1 MAFFS
6 PVKKR
11 EVSPYYP
18 IASLWANSIELRS
31 LYFKQHSARVAKFAE
46 ILGKASKFPDLEMLT
61 FAALLHDVGMVVVP
75 EEILY
80 KPESLTESEWEIV
93 RKHSEVG
100 EALISTIPEL
110 KEVATWVGDH
120 HEAVNGRGYPRGKM
134 GEEISRAGKILA
146 IADAYDALTSD
157 RPYRI
162 AFTPAQAKEILIQN
176 AGIHWDTHLV
186 QLAIEHFPPRI
197 SETEIEVPYLEIFD
211 SLLRSRYDDLRKTT
225 LLVKIGESFRQLA
238 HPPAYPRKILEII
251 CTAFPAFGGYLFA
264 TLRGNRFV
272 VRATEGFTLPEDFE
286 NFDRQDPFFQT
297 FMAGGALS
305 FFSVDEKNP
314 FHFILKKHGYKGFVF
329 LPLSFFER
337 WLGFIL
343 LFLRPDQ
350 QLRSEDV
357 QFFETFSQFVS
368 SSLDSVLSIE
378 EAGESWITDPLT
390 GTYSW
395 RTFTLK
401 FHEEVA
407 RAKRSNE
414 KFSIVLIIYPEYFR
428 LRTQFNEQV
437 AETALVELA
446 KTLQH
451 NLRASDIVARY
462 EENSFVLLLPNTPS
476 LNAKIAI
483 KRLQGAFL
491 AKAIYS
497 IERASSYLTFQH
509 GISSFPE
516 DGFSLKELMMKAR
529 LRLQA

>member
-1 MAFFS
+1 
-6 PVKKR
+6 
-11 EVSPYYP
+11 
-18 IASLWANSIELRS
+18 
-31 LYFKQHSARVAKFAE
+31 
-46 ILGKASKFPDLEMLT
+46 
-61 FAALLHDVGMVVVP
+61 
-75 EEILY
+75 
-80 KPESLTESEWEIV
+80 ESLTESEWEIV
-93 RKHSEVG
+93 QKHPQVG

-110 KEVATWVGDH
+110 KEVATWVGEH

-134 GEEISRAGKILA
+134 GEEISLAGKILS
-146 IADAYDALTSD
+146 IAEAYDALISD

-162 AFTPAQAKEILIQN
+162 AFTPGQAKEILIQN
-176 AGIHWDTHLV
+176 AGIRWDPHLV
-186 QLAIEHFPPRI
+186 QLASQHFPPRI
-197 SETEIEVPYLEIFD
+197 SEAEIELPYLEIFETF
-211 SLLRSRYDDLRKTT
+211 LRTRYDELRKTI

-251 CTAFPAFGGYLFA
+251 CSAFPAFGGYLFA
-264 TLRGNRFV
+264 TLKGGRFA
-272 VRATEGFTLPEDFE
+272 VRATEGFSLPEDFE
-286 NFDRQDPFFQT
+286 GFDRQDPFFQT
-297 FMAGGALS
+297 FMTRGALPFLS
-305 FFSVDEKNP
+305 ADEKNP
-314 FHFILKKHGYKGFVF
+314 FHFILNKFGYKGFVF
-329 LPLSFFER
+329 LPLTFFER

-350 QLRSEDV
+350 QLLSEDV

-414 KFSIVLIIYPEYFR
+414 KFSIVLIIYPDYFR
-428 LRTQFNEQV
+428 LKVQFSEQV
-437 AETALVELA
+437 AEIALVELA
-446 KTLQH
+446 KTFQH

-462 EENSFVLLLPNTPS
+462 EENSFVLLLPSTPPV
-476 LNAKIAI
+476 NAKVAV

-497 IERASSYLTFQH
+497 VEGSSSYMTFQQ
-509 GISSFPE
+509 GIASFPE
-516 DGFSLKELMMKAR
+516 DGFSLKELMAKAR
-529 LRLQA
+529 LRLQT